1 MPLIHQSIQ
10 PLMCQL
16 AVWEITEG
24 VTELR
29 SCLALNLEHE
39 NELNLRQTENGKK
52 GYLAVRKALTTLG
65 PDLQE
70 LIISPEGAPEL
81 SQNYCSFSHTQHYAV
96 AVVGQQSIGVDIEV
110 HRPKIERIAKKFVHK
125 EEEVHLLKTN
135 PIAWLTRL
143 WTAKEA
149 IYKAMR
155 QPGIS
160 LAEEIVVAPFTLSEK
175 EGTATVFIQG
185 ESHKLHLQFFTF
197 DQHQLTIAQPI
208 QI

>member
-1 MPLIHQSIQ
+1 M
-10 PLMCQL
+10 
-16 AVWEITEG
+16 
-24 VTELR
+24 
-29 SCLALNLEHE
+29 ALNLEQE

-65 PDLQE
+65 PSLQE

-81 SQNYCSFSHTQHYAV
+81 SQNHCSLSHTQHYAV

-110 HRPKIERIAKKFVHK
+110 HRPKIERISKKFVHK
-125 EEEVHLLKTN
+125 EEEVHHLKTN

-149 IYKAMR
+149 IYKAVR
-155 QPGIS
+155 QPGLA
-160 LAEEIVVAPFTLSEK
+160 LAEEIVVAPFTLSDK

-185 ESHKLHLQFFTF
+185 KSHKLHLQFFTF

-208 QI
+208 